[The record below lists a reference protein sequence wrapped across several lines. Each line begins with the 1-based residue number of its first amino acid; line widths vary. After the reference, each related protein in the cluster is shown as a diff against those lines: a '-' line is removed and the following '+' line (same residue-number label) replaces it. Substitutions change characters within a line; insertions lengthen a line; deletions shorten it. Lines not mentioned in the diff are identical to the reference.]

1 MARVWNNVTNL
12 ENLSNRT
19 ILQLLQNQN
28 ELLQEFAKQIERIEG
43 IANTAVGT
51 ANNAAAV
58 ASQAVAGAEAAKET
72 AREAVTTATQAGVQ
86 AAQAVNVANN
96 AVSTASDALNKVN
109 EYEPQVDGAV
119 TAANEAKTAA
129 NSAVTTAGAANQSA
143 NQALTKVA
151 DLSDDVET
159 NATNI
164 QTAQGD
170 ITAIEGRE
178 AGYGKNLSIS
188 GNTLSLM
195 HDATSLSTVTL
206 PGGGSEVVIHELS
219 GWKVKNQ
226 TTTVNITNAYAVELS
241 SDIWYIFGKIL
252 HASPLSGN
260 VSVQIV
266 PPDDWGT
273 PVIAIG
279 HADLGKAASYSRTLP
294 IISGPSGL
302 GSGVIGVVPAPAA
315 PGGIVDYDSESLYTF
330 EFIVSKAAT

>member
-28 ELLQEFAKQIERIEG
+28 ELLQEFAKQIEQIEG

-72 AREAVTTATQAGVQ
+72 AREAVNTATQAGVQ

-143 NQALTKVA
+143 NQALSQVA
-151 DLSDDVET
+151 
-159 NATNI
+159 
-164 QTAQGD
+164 
-170 ITAIEGRE
+170 AIEGRE
-178 AGYGKNLSIS
+178 AGYGKSLSIS

-195 HDATSLSTVTL
+195 HDAANLSTVAL

-226 TTTVNITNAYAVELS
+226 TTTLNITNAYAVELS

-252 HASPLSGN
+252 HALPLSGN

-279 HADLGKAASYSRTLP
+279 HADLGKTASYSRTLP

-302 GSGVIGVVPAPAA
+302 SSGVIGVVPAPAA
-315 PGGIVDYDSESLYTF
+315 PGGIVDYDSESIYTF

>member
-12 ENLSNRT
+12 ENLNNRT

-28 ELLQEFAKQIERIEG
+28 ELLQEFAKQIDQIEG

-72 AREAVTTATQAGVQ
+72 AREAVNTATQAGVQ
-86 AAQAVNVANN
+86 AAQAVNIANN
-96 AVSTASDALNKVN
+96 AVGTASNALNKVN

-143 NQALTKVA
+143 NQALTQVA
-151 DLSDDVET
+151 
-159 NATNI
+159 
-164 QTAQGD
+164 
-170 ITAIEGRE
+170 AIEGRE
-178 AGYGKNLSIS
+178 AGYGKSLSIS

-195 HDATSLSTVTL
+195 HDATSLSAVTF
-206 PGGGSEVVIHELS
+206 PGRGSEVVIHELS

-226 TTTVNITNAYAVELS
+226 TTTLNITNAYAVELS
-241 SDIWYIFGKIL
+241 SDIWYIFGKVL
-252 HASPLSGN
+252 HALSLSGN

-273 PVIAIG
+273 PVTAIG

-302 GSGVIGVVPAPAA
+302 SSGVIGVVPAPAT
-315 PGGIVDYDSESLYTF
+315 PGGIVDYDSESIYTF
-330 EFIVSKAAT
+330 EFIVSKAAA

>member
-28 ELLQEFAKQIERIEG
+28 ELLQEFAKQIEQIEG

-86 AAQAVNVANN
+86 AAQAVNVASN

-143 NQALTKVA
+143 NQALSQVA
-151 DLSDDVET
+151 
-159 NATNI
+159 AI
-164 QTAQGD
+164 Q
-170 ITAIEGRE
+170 GRE
-178 AGYGKNLSIS
+178 AGYGKSLSIY
-188 GNTLSLM
+188 GNNLSLM
-195 HDATSLSTVTL
+195 HDATNLSTVAL

-226 TTTVNITNAYAVELS
+226 TTTLNITNAYAVELS
-241 SDIWYIFGKIL
+241 SDIWYIFGKVL
-252 HASPLSGN
+252 HASPLNGN

-302 GSGVIGVVPAPAA
+302 SSGVIGVVPAPAA
-315 PGGIVDYDSESLYTF
+315 PGGIVDYDSESIYTF
-330 EFIVSKAAT
+330 EFIVSKATT

>member
-28 ELLQEFAKQIERIEG
+28 ELLQEFAKQIEQIEG

-86 AAQAVNVANN
+86 AAQAVNVASN

-119 TAANEAKTAA
+119 TAAN
-129 NSAVTTAGAANQSA
+129 SAVTTAGAANQSA
-143 NQALTKVA
+143 NQALSQVA
-151 DLSDDVET
+151 
-159 NATNI
+159 AI
-164 QTAQGD
+164 Q
-170 ITAIEGRE
+170 GRE
-178 AGYGKNLSIS
+178 AGYGKSLSIS
-188 GNTLSLM
+188 GNNLSLM
-195 HDATSLSTVTL
+195 HDATNLSTVAL

-226 TTTVNITNAYAVELS
+226 TTTLNITNAYAVELS

-252 HASPLSGN
+252 HALPLSGN

-279 HADLGKAASYSRTLP
+279 HADLGRAASYSRTLP

-315 PGGIVDYDSESLYTF
+315 PGGIVDYDSESIYTF

>member
-28 ELLQEFAKQIERIEG
+28 KLLQEFAKQIERIEG

-72 AREAVTTATQAGVQ
+72 AREAVTIATQAGVQ

-96 AVSTASDALNKVN
+96 AVSTASNALNKVN

-119 TAANEAKTAA
+119 AAANQAKQTAEAAQTAA
-129 NSAVTTAGAANQSA
+129 NSAVITAGGASQSATTALNQ
-143 NQALTKVA
+143 VA
-151 DLSDDVET
+151 TLSDTVDEI
-159 NATNI
+159 NA
-164 QTAQGD
+164 
-170 ITAIEGRE
+170 RE
-178 AGYGKNLSIS
+178 SGYGETLSIAGS
-188 GNTLSLM
+188 NLSLM
-195 HDATSLSTVTL
+195 HGSNTLSTVAIPTSQ
-206 PGGGSEVVIHELS
+206 GSGVVIHELT

-226 TTTVNITNAYAVELS
+226 TTTQDITGAYAVELS
-241 SDIWYIFGKIL
+241 SDIWYIFGKVL
-252 HASPLSGN
+252 HALPLSGN

-302 GSGVIGVVPAPAA
+302 GAGVIGVVPAPAQ
-315 PGGIVDYDSESLYTF
+315 PGGLVNYDTESLYTF
-330 EFIVSKAAT
+330 EFIVSKAATRC

>member
-12 ENLSNRT
+12 ENLNNRT

-28 ELLQEFAKQIERIEG
+28 ELLQEFAKQIEQIEG

-51 ANNAAAV
+51 ANNALNIANSANTKADSAISTANAASSA
-58 ASQAVAGAEAAKET
+58 ASQAVQTANAAE
-72 AREAVTTATQAGVQ
+72 
-86 AAQAVNVANN
+86 
-96 AVSTASDALNKVN
+96 DKVL

-119 TAANEAKTAA
+119 AAANQAKTAA

-143 NQALTKVA
+143 NQALSQVA
-151 DLSDDVET
+151 
-159 NATNI
+159 
-164 QTAQGD
+164 
-170 ITAIEGRE
+170 AIEGRE
-178 AGYGKNLSIS
+178 VGYGKSLSIS
-188 GNTLSLM
+188 GNSLSLM
-195 HDATSLSTVTL
+195 HNSTSLSTVTL

-226 TTTVNITNAYAVELS
+226 TTTLNITNAYAVELS

-252 HASPLSGN
+252 HASPLNGN

-279 HADLGKAASYSRTLP
+279 HADLGKTASYSRTLP

-302 GSGVIGVVPAPAA
+302 SSGVIGVVPAPAA
-315 PGGIVDYDSESLYTF
+315 PGGIVDYDSESIYTF

>member
-28 ELLQEFAKQIERIEG
+28 ELLQEFAKQIEQIEG

-86 AAQAVNVANN
+86 AAQAVNVASN

-143 NQALTKVA
+143 NQALSQVA
-151 DLSDDVET
+151 
-159 NATNI
+159 
-164 QTAQGD
+164 
-170 ITAIEGRE
+170 AIEGRE
-178 AGYGKNLSIS
+178 AGYGKSLSIS
-188 GNTLSLM
+188 GNSLSLM
-195 HDATSLSTVTL
+195 HNSTSLSTVTL

-226 TTTVNITNAYAVELS
+226 TTTLNITNAYAVELS
-241 SDIWYIFGKIL
+241 SDIWYIFGKVL

-279 HADLGKAASYSRTLP
+279 HADLGKAATYSRTLP

-302 GSGVIGVVPAPAA
+302 GSGVIGVVPAPAM

-330 EFIVSKAAT
+330 EFIVSRAAT

>member
-28 ELLQEFAKQIERIEG
+28 ELLQEFAKQIEQIEG

-86 AAQAVNVANN
+86 AAQAVNVASN
-96 AVSTASDALNKVN
+96 AVGTAADALDKVN

-143 NQALTKVA
+143 NQALTQVA
-151 DLSDDVET
+151 NLSDDVET
-159 NATNI
+159 NT
-164 QTAQGD
+164 TD
-170 ITAIEGRE
+170 IAAIEARE
-178 AGYGKNLSIS
+178 AGYGKSLSIS

-195 HDATSLSTVTL
+195 HDATNLSTVAL
-206 PGGGSEVVIHELS
+206 PGGGASVPAVVELTDWS
-219 GWKVKNQ
+219 TVGTGGASRAGISSLGGCYGINITGKTWLIWGDTLSDAITESNATTMRLVPPSSLGSPSFAAGFACYT
-226 TTTVNITNAYAVELS
+226 TTTVFNRMLQITTEASGGSGINITEGLAGAGATWRSLATSRVESFWAV
-241 SDIWYIFGKIL
+241 I
-252 HASPLSGN
+252 
-260 VSVQIV
+260 
-266 PPDDWGT
+266 
-273 PVIAIG
+273 
-279 HADLGKAASYSRTLP
+279 
-294 IISGPSGL
+294 
-302 GSGVIGVVPAPAA
+302 
-315 PGGIVDYDSESLYTF
+315 TF
-330 EFIVSKAAT
+330 V

>member
-28 ELLQEFAKQIERIEG
+28 ELLQEFAKQIEQIEG

-72 AREAVTTATQAGVQ
+72 AREAVNTATQAGVQ

-143 NQALTKVA
+143 NQALSQVA
-151 DLSDDVET
+151 
-159 NATNI
+159 
-164 QTAQGD
+164 
-170 ITAIEGRE
+170 AIEGRE
-178 AGYGKNLSIS
+178 AGYGKSLSIS

-195 HDATSLSTVTL
+195 HDAANLSTVAL

-226 TTTVNITNAYAVELS
+226 TTTLNIAGAYAVELS
-241 SDIWYIFGKIL
+241 SDIWYIFGKVL
-252 HASPLSGN
+252 HASPLNGN

-273 PVIAIG
+273 PVTAIG
-279 HADLGKAASYSRTLP
+279 HADLGKTASYSRTLP

-315 PGGIVDYDSESLYTF
+315 PGGIVDYDSESIYTF

>member
-28 ELLQEFAKQIERIEG
+28 ELLQEFAKQIEQIEG

-72 AREAVTTATQAGVQ
+72 AREAANTATQAGVQ

-109 EYEPQVDGAV
+109 AYEPQVDGAV

-143 NQALTKVA
+143 NQALSQVA
-151 DLSDDVET
+151 DLSDDV
-159 NATNI
+159 
-164 QTAQGD
+164 TAL
-170 ITAIEGRE
+170 EGRE
-178 AGYGKNLSIS
+178 AGYGKSLSIS
-188 GNTLSLM
+188 GNSLSLM
-195 HDATSLSTVTL
+195 HNSTSLSTVTL
-206 PGGGSEVVIHELS
+206 PSGGSDVVIHELT

-226 TTTVNITNAYAVELS
+226 TTTLDISRAYAVELS
-241 SDIWYIFGKIL
+241 SDIWYVFGKQL
-252 HASPLSGN
+252 HTSTLSGN

-279 HADLGKAASYSRTLP
+279 HADLGKAATYSRTLP

-302 GSGVIGVVPAPAA
+302 GSGVIGVVPTPAA
-315 PGGIVDYDSESLYTF
+315 PGGIVDYDSESIYTF

>member
-28 ELLQEFAKQIERIEG
+28 ELLQEFAKQIEQIEG

-129 NSAVTTAGAANQSA
+129 NSAVSTAGAANQSA
-143 NQALTKVA
+143 NQALSQVA
-151 DLSDDVET
+151 DLSDDV
-159 NATNI
+159 
-164 QTAQGD
+164 TAL
-170 ITAIEGRE
+170 EGRE
-178 AGYGKNLSIS
+178 AGYGKSLSIS

-195 HDATSLSTVTL
+195 HDATNLSTVTL
-206 PGGGSEVVIHELS
+206 PGGGASVPAVVELTDWSTTGAGGAASAGISSLTGCYGINITGKTWLIWGDALS
-219 GWKVKNQ
+219 GAISQSNATTMRLVPPSSLGSPSFAAGFAYYAS
-226 TTTVNITNAYAVELS
+226 TTVFDRMLQITTEASGGSGINITEGLAGAGATWRSVATSRVESFWAV
-241 SDIWYIFGKIL
+241 I
-252 HASPLSGN
+252 
-260 VSVQIV
+260 
-266 PPDDWGT
+266 
-273 PVIAIG
+273 
-279 HADLGKAASYSRTLP
+279 
-294 IISGPSGL
+294 
-302 GSGVIGVVPAPAA
+302 
-315 PGGIVDYDSESLYTF
+315 TF
-330 EFIVSKAAT
+330 A

>member
-28 ELLQEFAKQIERIEG
+28 ELLQEFAKQIEQIEG

-72 AREAVTTATQAGVQ
+72 AREAVNTATRAGVQ

-96 AVSTASDALNKVN
+96 AVGTAADALDKVN

-119 TAANEAKTAA
+119 AAANQAKTAA

-143 NQALTKVA
+143 NQALSQVA
-151 DLSDDVET
+151 NLSDDV
-159 NATNI
+159 
-164 QTAQGD
+164 TAL
-170 ITAIEGRE
+170 EGRE
-178 AGYGKNLSIS
+178 AGYGKSLSIS
-188 GNTLSLM
+188 GNSLSLM
-195 HDATSLSTVTL
+195 HDATKLSTVTL

-226 TTTVNITNAYAVELS
+226 TTTLNITNAYAVELS
-241 SDIWYIFGKIL
+241 SDIWYIFGKRL
-252 HASPLSGN
+252 HASPLNGK

-279 HADLGKAASYSRTLP
+279 HVDLGKTASYSRTLP

-302 GSGVIGVVPAPAA
+302 SSGVIGVVPAPAE
-315 PGGIVDYDSESLYTF
+315 PGGIVVYDSESLYTF

>member
-12 ENLSNRT
+12 ENLNNRT

-28 ELLQEFAKQIERIEG
+28 ELLQEFAKQIEQIEG

-72 AREAVTTATQAGVQ
+72 AREAVTTATQAGVL
-86 AAQAVNVANN
+86 AAQAENVASN
-96 AVSTASDALNKVN
+96 AVRTAADALDKVN

-119 TAANEAKTAA
+119 TAAN
-129 NSAVTTAGAANQSA
+129 
-143 NQALTKVA
+143 QALSQVA
-151 DLSDDVET
+151 DLSDEVET
-159 NATNI
+159 NTNNI
-164 QTAQGD
+164 QTVQAD

-178 AGYGKNLSIS
+178 AGYGKSLSIS
-188 GNTLSLM
+188 GNSLSLM
-195 HDATSLSTVTL
+195 HNSTSLSTVTL

-219 GWKVKNQ
+219 GWMVNNQ
-226 TTTVNITNAYAVELS
+226 TTTLNITNAYAVELS

-279 HADLGKAASYSRTLP
+279 HADLGKTASYSRTLP

-302 GSGVIGVVPAPAA
+302 SSGVIGVVPAPAA
-315 PGGIVDYDSESLYTF
+315 PGGIVDYDSESIYTF

>member
-12 ENLSNRT
+12 ENLNNRT

-28 ELLQEFAKQIERIEG
+28 ELLQEFAKQIEQIEG

-129 NSAVTTAGAANQSA
+129 NSAVSTAGAANQSA
-143 NQALTKVA
+143 NQALSQVA
-151 DLSDDVET
+151 D
-159 NATNI
+159 
-164 QTAQGD
+164 
-170 ITAIEGRE
+170 IEERE
-178 AGYGKNLSIS
+178 AGYGKSLSIS
-188 GNTLSLM
+188 GNSLSLM
-195 HDATSLSTVTL
+195 HNSTSLSTVTL

-226 TTTVNITNAYAVELS
+226 TTTLNITNAYAVELS
-241 SDIWYIFGKIL
+241 SDIWYIFGKVL

-279 HADLGKAASYSRTLP
+279 HADLGKAATYSRTLP

-302 GSGVIGVVPAPAA
+302 GSGVIGVVPAPAM

-330 EFIVSKAAT
+330 EFIVSRAAM

>member
-12 ENLSNRT
+12 ENLNNRT

-28 ELLQEFAKQIERIEG
+28 ELLQEFAKQIEQIEG

-86 AAQAVNVANN
+86 AAQAVIVASN

-129 NSAVTTAGAANQSA
+129 NSAVSTAGAANQSA
-143 NQALTKVA
+143 NQALSQVA
-151 DLSDDVET
+151 
-159 NATNI
+159 
-164 QTAQGD
+164 
-170 ITAIEGRE
+170 AIEERE
-178 AGYGKNLSIS
+178 AGYGKSLSIS
-188 GNTLSLM
+188 GNNLSLM
-195 HDATSLSTVTL
+195 HDATNLSTVTL
-206 PGGGSEVVIHELS
+206 PGGGASEVVIHELS

-226 TTTVNITNAYAVELS
+226 TTTLNITNAYAVELS
-241 SDIWYIFGKIL
+241 SDIWYIFGKTL
-252 HASPLSGN
+252 HASSLSGN

-279 HADLGKAASYSRTLP
+279 HADLGRAASYSRTLP

-302 GSGVIGVVPAPAA
+302 SSGVIGVVPTPAA
-315 PGGIVDYDSESLYTF
+315 PGGIVDYDSESIYTF

>member
-72 AREAVTTATQAGVQ
+72 AREAVNTATQAGVQ

-129 NSAVTTAGAANQSA
+129 NEAKTAANSAVTTAGAANHSA
-143 NQALTKVA
+143 NQALTQVA
-151 DLSDDVET
+151 T
-159 NATNI
+159 
-164 QTAQGD
+164 
-170 ITAIEGRE
+170 IEERE
-178 AGYGKNLSIS
+178 AGYGKSLLIS

-195 HDATSLSTVTL
+195 HDATNLSAVTL
-206 PGGGSEVVIHELS
+206 PGGGASVPAVVELTDWSTVGTGGAAGAGISSLGGCYGINITGKTWLIWGDLLS
-219 GWKVKNQ
+219 GLISQNNATTMRLVPPSSLGSPSFAAGFAYYAS
-226 TTTVNITNAYAVELS
+226 TTVFDRMLQITTEASGGSGINITE
-241 SDIWYIFGKIL
+241 G
-252 HASPLSGN
+252 LSGAGATWR
-260 VSVQIV
+260 SVATSRV
-266 PPDDWGT
+266 ESFWA
-273 PVIAIG
+273 VI
-279 HADLGKAASYSRTLP
+279 
-294 IISGPSGL
+294 
-302 GSGVIGVVPAPAA
+302 
-315 PGGIVDYDSESLYTF
+315 TF
-330 EFIVSKAAT
+330 A

>member
-12 ENLSNRT
+12 ENLNNRT

-28 ELLQEFAKQIERIEG
+28 ELLQEFAKQIDQIEG

-72 AREAVTTATQAGVQ
+72 AREAVNTATQAGVQ
-86 AAQAVNVANN
+86 AAQAVNIANN
-96 AVSTASDALNKVN
+96 AVGTASNALNKVN

-143 NQALTKVA
+143 NQALTQVA
-151 DLSDDVET
+151 
-159 NATNI
+159 
-164 QTAQGD
+164 
-170 ITAIEGRE
+170 AIEGRE
-178 AGYGKNLSIS
+178 AGYGKSLSIS

-195 HDATSLSTVTL
+195 HDATSLSAVTL
-206 PGGGSEVVIHELS
+206 PGRGSEVVIHELS

-226 TTTVNITNAYAVELS
+226 TTTLNITNAYAVELS
-241 SDIWYIFGKIL
+241 SDIWYIFGKVL
-252 HASPLSGN
+252 HALPLSGN

-273 PVIAIG
+273 PVTAIG
-279 HADLGKAASYSRTLP
+279 HADLGKTASYSRTLP

-302 GSGVIGVVPAPAA
+302 SSGVIGVVPAPAM
-315 PGGIVDYDSESLYTF
+315 PGGIVDYDSESIYTF
-330 EFIVSKAAT
+330 EFIVSKAAA

>member
-28 ELLQEFAKQIERIEG
+28 ELLQEFAKQIEQIEG

-86 AAQAVNVANN
+86 AAQAVNVASN

-119 TAANEAKTAA
+119 AAANEAKTAA

-143 NQALTKVA
+143 NQALTQVA
-151 DLSDDVET
+151 
-159 NATNI
+159 
-164 QTAQGD
+164 
-170 ITAIEGRE
+170 AIEGRE
-178 AGYGKNLSIS
+178 AGYGKSLSIS
-188 GNTLSLM
+188 GNSLSLM
-195 HDATSLSTVTL
+195 HNSTSLSTVTL

-226 TTTVNITNAYAVELS
+226 TTTLNITNAYAVELS
-241 SDIWYIFGKIL
+241 SDIWYIFGKTL

-279 HADLGKAASYSRTLP
+279 HADLGKVASYTRTLP

-302 GSGVIGVVPAPAA
+302 SSGVIGVVPAPAA
-315 PGGIVDYDSESLYTF
+315 PGGIVDYDSESIYTF
-330 EFIVSKAAT
+330 EFIVSKATT

>member
-12 ENLSNRT
+12 ENLNNRT

-28 ELLQEFAKQIERIEG
+28 ELLQEFAKQIEQIEG

-72 AREAVTTATQAGVQ
+72 AREAVTTATQAGVL
-86 AAQAVNVANN
+86 AAQAENVASN
-96 AVSTASDALNKVN
+96 AVRTAADALDKVN

-119 TAANEAKTAA
+119 TAAN
-129 NSAVTTAGAANQSA
+129 
-143 NQALTKVA
+143 QALSQVA
-151 DLSDDVET
+151 DLSDEVET
-159 NATNI
+159 NTNNI
-164 QTAQGD
+164 QTVQGD

-178 AGYGKNLSIS
+178 AGYGKSLSIS
-188 GNTLSLM
+188 GNSLSLM
-195 HDATSLSTVTL
+195 HNSTSLSTVTL

-226 TTTVNITNAYAVELS
+226 TTTLNITNAYAVELS

-252 HASPLSGN
+252 HALPLSGN

-279 HADLGKAASYSRTLP
+279 HADLGKTASYSRTLP

-302 GSGVIGVVPAPAA
+302 SSGVIGVVPAPAA
-315 PGGIVDYDSESLYTF
+315 PGGIVDYDSESIYTF

>member
-12 ENLSNRT
+12 ENLNNRT

-28 ELLQEFAKQIERIEG
+28 ELLQEFAKQIDQIEG

-72 AREAVTTATQAGVQ
+72 AREAVNTATQAGVQ

-96 AVSTASDALNKVN
+96 AVSTASNALNKVN

-143 NQALTKVA
+143 NQALTQVA
-151 DLSDDVET
+151 
-159 NATNI
+159 
-164 QTAQGD
+164 
-170 ITAIEGRE
+170 AIEGRE
-178 AGYGKNLSIS
+178 AGYGKSLSIS

-195 HDATSLSTVTL
+195 HDATNLSTVTL

-226 TTTVNITNAYAVELS
+226 TTTLNIAGAYAVELS

-252 HASPLSGN
+252 HASPLNGN

-279 HADLGKAASYSRTLP
+279 HADLGKTASYSRTLP

-315 PGGIVDYDSESLYTF
+315 LGGTVDYDSESIYTF
-330 EFIVSKAAT
+330 EFIVSKAAA

>member
-28 ELLQEFAKQIERIEG
+28 ELLQEFAKQIEQIEG

-96 AVSTASDALNKVN
+96 AVSTASNALNKVN

-129 NSAVTTAGAANQSA
+129 NSAVSTAGAANQSA
-143 NQALTKVA
+143 NQALSQVA
-151 DLSDDVET
+151 
-159 NATNI
+159 
-164 QTAQGD
+164 
-170 ITAIEGRE
+170 AIEGRE
-178 AGYGKNLSIS
+178 AGYGKSLSIS

-195 HDATSLSTVTL
+195 HDSTSLSTVTL

-226 TTTVNITNAYAVELS
+226 TTTLNITNAYAVELS
-241 SDIWYIFGKIL
+241 SDIWYIFGKVL

-279 HADLGKAASYSRTLP
+279 HADLGKTASYSRTLP

-302 GSGVIGVVPAPAA
+302 GSGVIGVVPAPAM

>member
-12 ENLSNRT
+12 ENLNNRT

-28 ELLQEFAKQIERIEG
+28 KLLQEFAKQIEQIEG

-72 AREAVTTATQAGVQ
+72 AREAKETATQAGVQ

-96 AVSTASDALNKVN
+96 AVSTAADALDKVN

-143 NQALTKVA
+143 NQALTQVA
-151 DLSDDVET
+151 
-159 NATNI
+159 
-164 QTAQGD
+164 
-170 ITAIEGRE
+170 AIEGRE
-178 AGYGKNLSIS
+178 AGYGKSLAIS
-188 GNTLSLM
+188 GNSLSLM
-195 HDATSLSTVTL
+195 HDATNLSTVTL

-226 TTTVNITNAYAVELS
+226 TATLNITNAYAVELS

-252 HASPLSGN
+252 HASPLNGN

-279 HADLGKAASYSRTLP
+279 HADLGKTTSYSRTLP
-294 IISGPSGL
+294 IISGPPGL
-302 GSGVIGVVPAPAA
+302 SSGVIGVVPAPAV
-315 PGGIVDYDSESLYTF
+315 PGGIVDYDSESIYTF